1 MVALKHYV
9 RASGDA
15 AFQRIQEI
23 ARYTY
28 KKFEEEPDL
37 IEEFIQLCSDNFT
50 FVDDWDD
57 DRIPASTM
65 RLYSKRVP
73 AKDAAKQFVERVR
86 RQIDEVDR
94 KEKRRKMYKYHA
106 TLIKTGI
113 QPHKVHLPS

>member
-1 MVALKHYV
+1 MVALKHSV

-28 KKFEEEPDL
+28 RTFEENPDL
-37 IEEFIQLCSDNFT
+37 IEEFIELCSENFT
-50 FVDDWDD
+50 FVNDWDD
-57 DRIPASTM
+57 DQIPASTM

-86 RQIDEVDR
+86 RQVDEVDR
-94 KEKRRKMYKYHA
+94 KEQKAEDVQKSRYSP
-106 TLIKTGI
+106 
-113 QPHKVHLPS
+113 QD